1 MDVKTVCIVGGT
13 GFVGMHVANR
23 LVEQGYQV
31 RVLTR
36 RWYRGRDL
44 LPLPRLQLIEAD
56 VHDERELVRHLGGCD
71 AVINL
76 AGVLNERRG
85 ARGGDFQQVH
95 VELPQ
100 RVLEAAR
107 RAGVPRYLHMG
118 ALGASPE
125 APSGYLRTKGEG
137 EQRVLASDPQ
147 EVAVTSFRPSVI
159 FGAGDHSLSRLAGL
173 ARLAPGIL
181 LLPSPAARFQPVY
194 VGDVARA
201 FVAALE
207 DFYTAGR
214 AYELCGP
221 RVYTLRELVAYV
233 IELRG
238 LRRRVVGLPA
248 ALSRLSARLLGALP
262 GRPLT
267 LDNYRSTEVP
277 SCCQEDG
284 LAELGIRATP
294 LEAVAP
300 TYIGRTGRQAQ
311 YQEVRREAGR

>member
-1 MDVKTVCIVGGT
+1 MDVKTVGIIGGT
-13 GFVGMHVANR
+13 GFVGRHVANR
-23 LVEQGYQV
+23 LVEQGYRV

-56 VHDERELVRHLGGCD
+56 VHDERELVRHLGGCE

-76 AGVLNERRG
+76 AGILNERRG
-85 ARGGDFQQVH
+85 ARGEDFRQVH

-181 LLPSPAARFQPVY
+181 LLPSPAARLQPVY

-201 FVAALE
+201 LVAALE
-207 DFYTAGR
+207 DFYSAGR

-233 IELRG
+233 VELRG

-248 ALSRLSARLLGALP
+248 ALSKLSARLLGALP

-300 TYIGRTGRQAQ
+300 AYLGREGRQSR
-311 YQEVRREAGR
+311 YQEARQEAGR